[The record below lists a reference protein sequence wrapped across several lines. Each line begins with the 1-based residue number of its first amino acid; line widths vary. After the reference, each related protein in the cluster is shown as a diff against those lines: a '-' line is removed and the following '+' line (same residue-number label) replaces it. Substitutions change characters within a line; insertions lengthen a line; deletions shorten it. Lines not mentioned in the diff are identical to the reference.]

1 MSAKITTLKRDKH
14 GNYKTKK
21 EKVESISVCPICLK
35 KMSGKDTRK
44 IDGRVNVKLSPEYC
58 ETCTKDMKEN
68 VIVIGVKDG
77 TATTT
82 PERTGELLVVSEEDM
97 AKIINPEA
105 NINLKETRLFL
116 IEQSV
121 IEKVFGKEH
130 LNVDQQEKPE

>member
-1 MSAKITTLKRDKH
+1 
-14 GNYKTKK
+14 
-21 EKVESISVCPICLK
+21 
-35 KMSGKDTRK
+35 MSGKDTRK

-121 IEKVFGKEH
+121 IESLWKGAS
-130 LNVDQQEKPE
+130 